1 MLCRANK
8 GLRRQSI
15 RYNSDQISPSPPKK
29 NRNSDTKGLRFLL
42 FYDIIVPEMKKCD
55 AFSHLMCY
63 NEILKNFQI
72 YTESNDMKNRSFHI
86 EIQENGTEVIKDST
100 DTAFA
105 EISVCKTNCL
115 LTMYRDEDPKI
126 DKAIISCQTDDDTR
140 ICKNELVRFILNGDP
155 DKLNWYIG
163 MDYNDVDTFFSGKE
177 LRFFHYKEDLSAID
191 DLAKKINAQFSDNSD
206 LLIYVEST
214 HAGFAFLDRLHFS
227 RWLQFSHNETIATEI
242 KVSIWHNE
250 TEKSD

>member
-1 MLCRANK
+1 
-8 GLRRQSI
+8 
-15 RYNSDQISPSPPKK
+15 
-29 NRNSDTKGLRFLL
+29 
-42 FYDIIVPEMKKCD
+42 
-55 AFSHLMCY
+55 
-63 NEILKNFQI
+63 
-72 YTESNDMKNRSFHI
+72 MKNRSFHI
-86 EIQENGTEVIKDST
+86 EIQENGTEVIKNST
-100 DTAFA
+100 DTVFA

-115 LTMYRDEDPKI
+115 LTMYRDGDPKI

-214 HAGFAFLDRLHFS
+214 RAGFAIFDRLHFS
-227 RWLQFSHNETIATEI
+227 QWLQFSHSATPSTEI
-242 KVSIWHNE
+242 KVSVWQNALR
-250 TEKSD
+250 KAD